1 MGKEMKNVLS
11 DTLKTNISEWGA
23 RLKISITMDE
33 IEPLEMLEGLEPSV
47 AGLAYVLM
55 SGADTAP
62 RVAKG
67 IAVAVYGGG
76 LDDLTK
82 LLEYDTTATIL
93 GAGVVYARCQ
103 CMLDDEIA
111 RKRAKARALYR
122 RTLSVWDMRLETFI
136 DEDSPRPDWTHEL
149 DACMAAIAVVLNK
162 ATGLSHQSCVRI
174 VTIDDVE
181 DATVMLTP
189 EELDGWWLIENHV
202 IRTPLFK

>member
-1 MGKEMKNVLS
+1 MNNA
-11 DTLKTNISEWGA
+11 LKASILEWGT

-55 SGADTAP
+55 SGADTVP

-111 RKRAKARALYR
+111 RKHAKASALYR
-122 RTLSVWDMRLETFI
+122 RTLDDWYMRLGTCI

-149 DACMAAIAVVLNK
+149 NACMAAIAVVLNK
-162 ATGLSHQSCVRI
+162 ETGLSHQSCVKI
-174 VTIDDVE
+174 ISIDDEE
-181 DATVMLTP
+181 DAVEMLTP
-189 EELDGWWLIENHV
+189 EELDGWWLIENNV
-202 IRTPLFK
+202 I